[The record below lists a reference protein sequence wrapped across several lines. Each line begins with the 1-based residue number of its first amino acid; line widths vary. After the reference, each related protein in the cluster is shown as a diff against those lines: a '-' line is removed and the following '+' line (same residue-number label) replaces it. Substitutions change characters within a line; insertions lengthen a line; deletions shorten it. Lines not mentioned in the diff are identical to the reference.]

1 MTDFVETSSLVGRVL
16 RASTTGFDCGA
27 RSSNLNGAHA
37 FGSFVRAAL
46 TADDSQQVIGLIY
59 GIRIDD
65 DPLARELV
73 MASALHDYTRYDQRE
88 NRMAPVEVCVLAIG
102 YFDGYRFRH
111 ALPPRPPLSMTEV
124 YAVDPVYV
132 EQFTSCNDYYRLVL
146 NARETPCE
154 SLLAAAIRASATAR
168 HESLREDYLIR
179 CGRSCA
185 TLMSSDL
192 QRLAGVLAMIQP
204 D

>member
-1 MTDFVETSSLVGRVL
+1 MTDYVETPLVGRVL

-27 RSSNLNGAHA
+27 RSSSLNGAHA

-46 TADDSQQVIGLIY
+46 SHDNSQHIIGLIY

-73 MASALHDYTRYDQRE
+73 MASALHDNTRYDQRE
-88 NRMAPVEVCVLAIG
+88 NRMAPVEVCVLAVG
-102 YFDGYRFRH
+102 YHDGYRFRH

-124 YAVDPVYV
+124 YPVDPVDV
-132 EQFTSCNDYYRLVL
+132 EQFTESSDYFRLVL
-146 NARETPCE
+146 NAKETPCE
-154 SLLAAAIRASATAR
+154 SLLAAAIRASASAR
-168 HESLREDYLIR
+168 HESQREAYLIR

-185 TLMSSDL
+185 TLLSSDL